1 MYINKLDHFVLTV
14 KDIKAATR
22 FYTDVLGM
30 EADEADGKGTAVQF
44 GGYRIKFHQHGDE
57 ISPHA
62 ARPEPGSADFCLM
75 TDIPLD
81 RIINHVASC
90 GIDIIAGPVPRLGAA
105 GNILSIYIRD
115 PDGNLIE
122 ISNKVE
128 K

>member
-30 EADEADGKGTAVQF
+30 ETEQADGNGTAVQF
-44 GGYRIKFHQHGDE
+44 GEYTIKFHQHGDE

-62 ARPEPGSADFCLM
+62 SSPIPGSADFCLI
-75 TDIPLD
+75 TDISLD
-81 RIINHVASC
+81 LVMDHVASC
-90 GIDIIAGPVPRLGAA
+90 GIDIIAGPVPRWGAA
-105 GNILSIYIRD
+105 GNILSIYLRD

-122 ISNKVE
+122 ISNKVG